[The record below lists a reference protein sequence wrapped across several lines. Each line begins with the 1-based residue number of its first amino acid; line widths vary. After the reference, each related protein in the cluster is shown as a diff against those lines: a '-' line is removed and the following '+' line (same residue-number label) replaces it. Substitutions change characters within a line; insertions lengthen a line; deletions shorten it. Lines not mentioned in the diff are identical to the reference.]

1 MIHVTRRLTTGGRV
15 QRHFKALK
23 FLSIP
28 QCLEWL
34 QKPSSPSDEDD
45 LELEALREIA
55 KILSRPSKKQRVQA
69 AFNAEAGEVWD
80 DEGAS
85 DGTAS
90 A

>member
-1 MIHVTRRLTTGGRV
+1 VLCPSELTAGDRV
-15 QRHFKALK
+15 QRQFKALK

-45 LELEALREIA
+45 LELGALREVA
-55 KILSRPSKKQRVQA
+55 KILGRPSKKQRVQA

-80 DEGAS
+80 DADAS
-85 DGTAS
+85 DGTVS